1 MPSVPGQAFYNGN
14 KITRPAGPMPPGA
27 GRHIPDPEKCRQ
39 NRIGYGKIR
48 VTQSQEDTLLNRA
61 VLALEDGTVF
71 EGRSFGAPAERA
83 GEVVFNTA
91 MTGYQEIFTDPSYA
105 GQIVVLT
112 NPQIGNY
119 GTNVEDNEA
128 AKPYIEGLVVREFS
142 PIASNWRSD
151 ELARTYLEKHSIPVV
166 SEIDTRALVRHLRT
180 RGVMRG
186 VLSAIEA
193 DAKKLVEKAR
203 GIPTMAGLDLASR
216 VSTTA
221 QYKWTHPVDACS
233 PSELIP
239 RPPESRYHVVAYDFG
254 IKQNIL
260 RRLAQVG
267 CHTTVVP
274 ALTSA
279 DDVLALKPD
288 GVFLS
293 NGPGDPEPLETQ
305 VGNIRNL
312 VGKVPIFGICLGH
325 QLLGLALGGKT
336 YKLKFGHRGAN
347 HPVLNRV
354 TERVEITSHNHGFAV
369 DRDSLNPADVDLTH
383 VNLNDET
390 LEGFRHRREPI
401 IAVQYHPEA
410 APGPHDSFYLF
421 GDFVK
426 LMS

>member
-1 MPSVPGQAFYNGN
+1 M
-14 KITRPAGPMPPGA
+14 
-27 GRHIPDPEKCRQ
+27 
-39 NRIGYGKIR
+39 
-48 VTQSQEDTLLNRA
+48 NRA

-71 EGRSFGAPAERA
+71 EGKSFGAPTERA

-112 NPQIGNY
+112 NTQIGNY

-142 PIASNWRSD
+142 PMASNWRSD
-151 ELARTYLEKHSIPVV
+151 ELARTYLENHSIPVV

-186 VLSAIEA
+186 VLSGIAA
-193 DAKKLVEKAR
+193 DGKKLVEKAR

-221 QYKWTHPVDACS
+221 QYEWTHSVDACS

-279 DDVLALKPD
+279 EDVLALKPD

-325 QLLGLALGGKT
+325 QLLGLAFGGKT

-347 HPVLNRV
+347 HPVLNQM
-354 TERVEITSHNHGFAV
+354 TQRVEITSHNHGFAV
-369 DRDSLNPADVDLTH
+369 DRDSLNPADVELTH

-390 LEGFRHRREPI
+390 LEGFRHRREPVFC
-401 IAVQYHPEA
+401 VQYHPEA
-410 APGPHDSFYLF
+410 APGPHDSHYLF
-421 GDFVK
+421 DDFVK
-426 LMS
+426 LMADQRPQGR